1 MIEIKKTVYAPRGQA
16 KTNHYSTCL
25 LCRLVPHSNLF
36 LFVIAQLSLTLLC
49 LRKTDRERE
58 KRGETRLH
66 RKANQLF
73 RKENARTKIR
83 KKKKKARIRMRKT
96 DFYETEKRHASRRE
110 YLVCPSIAGLLNSP
124 DVSQQTASTSSRQRR
139 NAKKRRK
146 ENMTGQEHARARGK
160 VTVTRTLHRTNFL
173 SRSTDL
179 TRRKGEKKR
188 KAPII
193 PREYRD
199 SA

>member
-1 MIEIKKTVYAPRGQA
+1 MLRHLTVNKKKKRKAQAVMIEIKKTVYAPRGQA

-83 KKKKKARIRMRKT
+83 KKKKEGPNQSAQN
-96 DFYETEKRHASRRE
+96 
-110 YLVCPSIAGLLNSP
+110 GLLRNGKE
-124 DVSQQTASTSSRQRR
+124 TCKSSGVPCVPFDCWPV
-139 NAKKRRK
+139 
-146 ENMTGQEHARARGK
+146 E
-160 VTVTRTLHRTNFL
+160 L
-173 SRSTDL
+173 SRCKPTNS
-179 TRRKGEKKR
+179 
-188 KAPII
+188 
-193 PREYRD
+193 
-199 SA
+199 